1 MQYKA
6 SLIAVLG
13 LSATSFAAPPVSIPE
28 LPSAPSVLS
37 ELPSTPV
44 SALPI
49 PRDAQNLASPF
60 SAVDGVVAKVDV
72 VAKVGGAKR
81 QVGGLTGI
89 TSVASPVLSPVT
101 DILADIAIKRNIIQ
115 VTDVI
120 TSVKSI
126 RTTVV
131 ADVSS
136 IKTLIVSVGTTA
148 AGQQGLAEEIIK
160 DLADI
165 VAALTGAVDGVLSQ
179 TLPTILDIVVTEVTD
194 VLDILSDVEAI
205 VFQIVQVLSDLLGSL
220 LDSTFELVTAE
231 VQEVYSLLSPV
242 LTPVLSFVGLVQGD
256 AGLIQE
262 VNTAVGGILTTA
274 NGLLSEKG
282 LKEIEL

>member
-13 LSATSFAAPPVSIPE
+13 LSATSFAAPQASIPE
-28 LPSAPSVLS
+28 LASAPSVLS

-60 SAVDGVVAKVDV
+60 SAVEGVVSKV
-72 VAKVGGAKR
+72 GAKR

-89 TSVASPVLSPVT
+89 TSIASPFVSPVT
-101 DILADIAIKRNIIQ
+101 YILADVAIKRNVIQ
-115 VTDVI
+115 VTDVV
-120 TSVKSI
+120 TSIKSV

-131 ADVSS
+131 SDVTS
-136 IKTLIVSVGTTA
+136 IKTLIISVGTTA

-160 DLADI
+160 DLKDI
-165 VAALTGAVDGVLSQ
+165 VAALTGAVDGVLAQ
-179 TLPTILDIVVTEVTD
+179 TLPTVLNVVVTEVND
-194 VLDILSDVEAI
+194 VLAILSDVEAI

-220 LDSTFELVTAE
+220 LDTTFELVTAE
-231 VQEVYSLLSPV
+231 VQEVYTLLGPV

-256 AGLIQE
+256 AGVIQE
-262 VNTAVGGILTTA
+262 VNTAVGGILTTV

>member
-13 LSATSFAAPPVSIPE
+13 LSATSFAAPQASIPE
-28 LPSAPSVLS
+28 LASAPSVLS

-60 SAVDGVVAKVDV
+60 SAVAGVVSKV
-72 VAKVGGAKR
+72 GAKR

-89 TSVASPVLSPVT
+89 TSIASPVVSPVT
-101 DILADIAIKRNIIQ
+101 DILADVAIKRNVIQ
-115 VTDVI
+115 VTDVV
-120 TSVKSI
+120 TSIKSV
-126 RTTVV
+126 RTTVFS
-131 ADVSS
+131 DVTS
-136 IKTLIVSVGTTA
+136 IKILITSVGTTA

-160 DLADI
+160 DLGDI
-165 VAALTGAVDGVLSQ
+165 VAALTGAVDGVLAPI
-179 TLPTILDIVVTEVTD
+179 LPTVLNVVVAEVND
-194 VLDILSDVEAI
+194 VLAILSDVEVI

-231 VQEVYSLLSPV
+231 VQEVYTLLGPV

-256 AGLIQE
+256 AGVIQE
-262 VNTAVGGILTTA
+262 VNTAVGGILTTV

-282 LKEIEL
+282 LKVIEL

>member
-1 MQYKA
+1 MQYRA

-13 LSATSFAAPPVSIPE
+13 LSATSFAAPQAS
-28 LPSAPSVLS
+28 LPKLGSAPSVLS
-37 ELPSTPV
+37 ELPSAPV
-44 SALPI
+44 SDLPI

-60 SAVDGVVAKVDV
+60 SAVEGVVSKV
-72 VAKVGGAKR
+72 GAKR

-89 TSVASPVLSPVT
+89 TSVASPVISPVT
-101 DILADIAIKRNIIQ
+101 DILADVAIKRDIIQ
-115 VTDVI
+115 VTDVV
-120 TSVKSI
+120 TSIKSI

-131 ADVSS
+131 SDVSS
-136 IKTLIVSVGTTA
+136 IKTLITSVGTTA

-160 DLADI
+160 DLGDI
-165 VAALTGAVDGVLSQ
+165 VAALTGDVDGVLSQ
-179 TLPTILDIVVTEVTD
+179 TLPTVLDIVVTEVTD
-194 VLDILSDVEAI
+194 VLDILNDVEAI

-242 LTPVLSFVGLVQGD
+242 LTPILTFVGLVKGD
-256 AGLIQE
+256 AGVIQE
-262 VNTAVGGILTTA
+262 VNTAVGGILTTT

>member
-13 LSATSFAAPPVSIPE
+13 LSATSFAAPQASIPK
-28 LPSAPSVLS
+28 LPSAASVLS
-37 ELPSTPV
+37 ELPSNPV

-60 SAVDGVVAKVDV
+60 SAIEGVVSKV
-72 VAKVGGAKR
+72 GAKR

-89 TSVASPVLSPVT
+89 TSVASPIVSPVA
-101 DILADIAIKRNIIQ
+101 DILVDVAIKRNILR
-115 VTDVI
+115 VTDVVI
-120 TSVKSI
+120 SIKSV

-131 ADVSS
+131 SDVSS
-136 IKTLIVSVGTTA
+136 IKTLITSVGTTA

-160 DLADI
+160 DLGDI
-165 VAALTGAVDGVLSQ
+165 VAVLTGAVDGVLAQ
-179 TLPTILDIVVTEVTD
+179 ILPTVLDVIVTEVTD
-194 VLDILSDVEAI
+194 VLAILSDVEAI

-231 VQEVYSLLSPV
+231 VLEVYSLLSPV
-242 LTPVLSFVGLVQGD
+242 LTPILSFAGLVQGD
-256 AGLIQE
+256 AGVIQE
-262 VNTAVGGILTTA
+262 INTAVGGILTTA

>member
-1 MQYKA
+1 MQYRA

-13 LSATSFAAPPVSIPE
+13 LSATSFAAPQASIPE
-28 LPSAPSVLS
+28 LASAPSVLS

-60 SAVDGVVAKVDV
+60 SAVEGVVAKV
-72 VAKVGGAKR
+72 GAKR
-81 QVGGLTGI
+81 QIGGLSGI
-89 TSVASPVLSPVT
+89 TSVADPVVSPVA
-101 DILADIAIKRNIIQ
+101 DILADVAIKRNVIQ
-115 VTDVI
+115 ITDVV
-120 TSVKSI
+120 TSVKSV

-131 ADVSS
+131 SDVSS
-136 IKTLIVSVGTTA
+136 IKTLITSVGTTA

-160 DLADI
+160 DLGEI
-165 VAALTGAVDGVLSQ
+165 VTALTGAVDGVLAQ
-179 TLPTILDIVVTEVTD
+179 TLPTVLGVVVNEVTD
-194 VLDILSDVEAI
+194 VLAILSDVEVI

-231 VQEVYSLLSPV
+231 VSEVYSLLNPV
-242 LTPVLSFVGLVQGD
+242 LTPILSFVGLVQGD
-256 AGLIQE
+256 AGVTQE
-262 VNTAVGGILTTA
+262 VSTAVGGILTSA
-274 NGLLSEKG
+274 NGLLSAKG